1 MKHMCLKAA
10 SWSACRVWLGVRKI
24 ASPCLLSDQ
33 SCKCPG
39 SQVHSVC
46 VFSCNQWSLVLSR
59 GDGILG
65 KLWLCEAQSIW
76 AGLQGILQ
84 DVRVQYVCKKKKKLL
99 FSYFLMVLSKQKI
112 PFSLT
117 EQIQTCNTS
126 LLLHLDLQ
134 SACSSNPAS
143 QSHGSPVPLQD
154 SRHRQHWCEC
164 PLLYFT
170 LGGWI
175 RNSWFWGFSS
185 LLWDYFASC
194 YSVYHVCYGRNG
206 SLLQEERHGMGS
218 EKEFVT
224 MWSSLSYDIVVC
236 LICTRAPR
244 S

>member
-10 SWSACRVWLGVRKI
+10 RKSWSACRVWLGVRKT

-59 GDGILG
+59 GDGILRKKFG
-65 KLWLCEAQSIW
+65 YVKHRAFELACRVYCKMYVFSIC
-76 AGLQGILQ
+76 A
-84 DVRVQYVCKKKKKLL
+84 KKKRLL

-170 LGGWI
+170 LGV
-175 RNSWFWGFSS
+175 N
-185 LLWDYFASC
+185 
-194 YSVYHVCYGRNG
+194 
-206 SLLQEERHGMGS
+206 
-218 EKEFVT
+218 
-224 MWSSLSYDIVVC
+224 
-236 LICTRAPR
+236 
-244 S
+244 

>member
-10 SWSACRVWLGVRKI
+10 RKSWSACRVWLGVRKT

-46 VFSCNQWSLVLSR
+46 VLSCNQWSLVLSR
-59 GDGILG
+59 GDGILR
-65 KLWLCEAQSIW
+65 KNLVMWSTEHLSWL
-76 AGLQGILQ
+76 AGYIARCTCSVCLQ
-84 DVRVQYVCKKKKKLL
+84 KKIKLL

-170 LGGWI
+170 LGV
-175 RNSWFWGFSS
+175 N
-185 LLWDYFASC
+185 
-194 YSVYHVCYGRNG
+194 
-206 SLLQEERHGMGS
+206 
-218 EKEFVT
+218 
-224 MWSSLSYDIVVC
+224 
-236 LICTRAPR
+236 
-244 S
+244 